1 MSRSLNILE
10 PHCSSLDSRITNS
23 LESSDT
29 LIGELIT
36 DSTVNDKARIM
47 CMILSLSKYVVEC
60 YIRHMC
66 LLTSFVNDYDI
77 LNILI
82 VTTIYTDIDT
92 R

>member
-1 MSRSLNILE
+1 
-10 PHCSSLDSRITNS
+10 
-23 LESSDT
+23 
-29 LIGELIT
+29 
-36 DSTVNDKARIM
+36 
-47 CMILSLSKYVVEC
+47 
-60 YIRHMC
+60 MC